1 MSKLQ
6 IYSYKKTGPC
16 IFHYKV
22 IGLFCTFLE
31 SKCPT
36 VQGRNDGSN
45 DIIGALQQDYPT
57 TTTMSSS
64 STDTLSRAK
73 VI

>member
-1 MSKLQ
+1 MIKIDENEQLTALKLL
-6 IYSYKKTGPC
+6 IG
-16 IFHYKV
+16 IF
-22 IGLFCTFLE
+22 LQTFFN
-31 SKCPT
+31 SKCPI
-36 VQGRNDGSN
+36 VQGRDDGSN